1 MKLKYTPLSS
11 LLFVLWMCLCIRL
24 IQVLFVPP
32 VAHIYIDPAST
43 PALFQMMDMVTQS
56 SEEPKYVAWRRYMAF
71 FPKKLISP
79 LNITVSSV
87 KPSTSNNDFVQLIQ
101 KEVKLFYRQ
110 HSDHV
115 FVIHVNVSHPWFFNP
130 VLRIIPKDRVKHVY
144 FYEDSIGRT
153 IWDGIASGFLSTFLK
168 YPVTYRLSYTEYL
181 LERLPALKGFL
192 QEVMISDAQ
201 KLSEKQ
207 RNRLYVLAGLNK
219 DLVSSFF
226 DKKPVGLFLD
236 DCNLK
241 TDAVAPCFQQ
251 KVVMNSEFQNINWLY
266 KNHPRCA
273 IEGPFW
279 EKLKHYFPDVQLL
292 PNKMP
297 YEVLLMAGL
306 VPDYVCGYS
315 SSVFFSATPE
325 QVLCYIERPGDK
337 YLPLLKKMGIISDKN
352 IIFQKDIKNN
362 VH

>member
-1 MKLKYTPLSS
+1 MKLKYTLLSS

-115 FVIHVNVSHPWFFNP
+115 FVIHANIEHPWFFNP

-153 IWDGIASGFLSTFLK
+153 LWEGLTSKFFSFFGKYPITYRIGYTDRFLK
-168 YPVTYRLSYTEYL
+168 SFPQWKQFVQNVSIMDF
-181 LERLPALKGFL
+181 K
-192 QEVMISDAQ
+192 
-201 KLSEKQ
+201 KLSDKQ
-207 RNRLYVLAGLNK
+207 KGYLYALAGLDK
-219 DLVSSFF
+219 DKLSSFF
-226 DKKPVGLFLD
+226 NDRPVGIFFD
-236 DCNLK
+236 DCNLQV
-241 TDAVAPCFQQ
+241 DQVAPFFE
-251 KVVMNSEFQNINWLY
+251 KRIVENPKLKKINWLY

-297 YEVLLMAGL
+297 WEILLMAGL
-306 VPDYVCGYS
+306 APDYVCGYS
-315 SSVFFSATPE
+315 SSVFFSVKPE

-337 YLPLLKKMGIISDKN
+337 YLPLLKKMGIVSDKN